1 MINLYTGTPG
11 SGKSLHAAQQIKT
24 WIKTYDCPVI
34 GNFGFKASALKAR
47 KWGGYVQVSNHSLT
61 PDFLIKFAENYRE
74 KRGWK
79 KIREDK
85 ILLVID
91 ECQLIFNARDWGNKD
106 RSGWVSFFTQH
117 RKLGYR
123 VTLICQFNQMI
134 DKQIRALIEYEFLH
148 RKVANIGKAGSVMSL
163 ITGGGLHVCVKI
175 YVPLKLKVGSDF
187 FKADKGLYSLYDTFD
202 RF

>member
-34 GNFGFKASALKAR
+34 GNFGFKASVLKAR

-61 PDFLIKFAENYRE
+61 PEFLIKFAENYKE
-74 KRGWK
+74 KRAWK

-91 ECQLIFNARDWGNKD
+91 ECQLIFNARDWGSKD
-106 RSGWVSFFTQH
+106 RAGWVSFFTQH

-134 DKQIRALIEYEFLH
+134 DKQIRALIEYEYLH